1 MKIEDLKAEKLK
13 VEGIE
18 ELDPLSEESTLK
30 AIKIQK
36 VEQSL
41 ERLKRKAERRYQ
53 AGEWFSLVQV
63 HKHNDFEK
71 LALES
76 TNQKTVPNFTQ

>member
-1 MKIEDLKAEKLK
+1 MKTEDLKAEKLK

-36 VEQSL
+36 VEQNL

-53 AGEWFSLVQV
+53 AGE
-63 HKHNDFEK
+63 
-71 LALES
+71 
-76 TNQKTVPNFTQ
+76 